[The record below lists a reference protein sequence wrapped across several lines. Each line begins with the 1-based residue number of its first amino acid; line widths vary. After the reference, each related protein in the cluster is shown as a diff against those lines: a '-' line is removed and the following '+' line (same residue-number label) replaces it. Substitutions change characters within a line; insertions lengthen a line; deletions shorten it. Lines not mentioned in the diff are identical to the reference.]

1 VVHVG
6 SGPDY
11 FEWSGQFH
19 NSYAHDG
26 PLGDNQIVNGNV
38 SASRGDLRVDVWNST
53 QTTYY
58 GWAQAALNI
67 DASYEYNESCEA

>member
-1 VVHVG
+1 
-6 SGPDY
+6 
-11 FEWSGQFH
+11 
-19 NSYAHDG
+19 
-26 PLGDNQIVNGNV
+26 VNGNV